1 MIVGLPWPDARLT
14 PNAKRRKH
22 WRTYQP
28 IVKQAREMAHIE
40 TVMQVPPEQRSAF
53 KNGNDKIPVS
63 VTFYPPDRRKR
74 DDDGMIGQF
83 KPYRD
88 GICDALGIDDHRWK
102 TSYTV
107 ADPCK
112 PGRIEVVIGEC
123 DEQD

>member
-1 MIVGLPWPDARLT
+1 MRIVLPWPDARLT

-28 IVKQAREMAHIE
+28 VIRSERLFAETQAMVQASE
-40 TVMQVPPEQRSAF
+40 QVDNIPLD
-53 KNGNDKIPVS
+53 GKIPVS

-107 ADPCK
+107 AEPCK
-112 PGRIEVVIGEC
+112 PGRIEIEIGE
-123 DEQD
+123 QS

>member
-1 MIVGLPWPDARLT
+1 MRIVLPWPDARLT
-14 PNAKRRKH
+14 PNSKRRKH

-28 IVKQAREMAHIE
+28 VVRRAREYAGFE
-40 TVMQVPPEQRSAF
+40 TKVQSAIQRVAPMPD
-53 KNGNDKIPVS
+53 GKIPVS

-107 ADPCK
+107 AEPCK
-112 PGRIEVVIGEC
+112 PGRIEIEIGEPS
-123 DEQD
+123 

>member
-1 MIVGLPWPDARLT
+1 MRIVLPWPSSKLR
-14 PNAKRRKH
+14 PNARARSNWSSHLSVVKAARRDAYMLSH
-22 WRTYQP
+22 CAGVSP
-28 IVKQAREMAHIE
+28 EEIVAL
-40 TVMQVPPEQRSAF
+40 PER
-53 KNGNDKIPVS
+53 IPVS

>member
-1 MIVGLPWPDARLT
+1 MKLVLPWPSAKLT
-14 PNAKRRKH
+14 PNAKRRTH

-28 IVKQAREMAHIE
+28 AIKEARLKAMLVTSSHPDVKCG
-40 TVMQVPPEQRSAF
+40 F
-53 KNGNDKIPVS
+53 NFGDGKIPVS

-107 ADPCK
+107 AEPCK
-112 PGRIEVVIGEC
+112 PGRIEIEIGE
-123 DEQD
+123 QS